1 MRPESG
7 RCTGLDFSAVT
18 YVGDGAWDVK
28 AARQLGWNFIGVGA
42 GEAAE
47 QLKRAGAETV
57 IPDFEPT
64 KAFLELL
71 RKLCESLQ
79 VGTVRAL

>member
-1 MRPESG
+1 MRPAK
-7 RCTGLDFSAVT
+7 RPMYRVWTFSAVT
-18 YVGDGAWDVK
+18 YVGDGTWDVE

-42 GEAAE
+42 GEAAD

-64 KAFLELL
+64 KVFLDLL
-71 RKLCESLQ
+71 LKLPNRRK
-79 VGTVRAL
+79 